1 MRAAAGNPRWGRDA
15 ESHRAGTEVPGSQG
29 SFTRRSKNHDWTWA
43 REPKTRPR
51 RSLVRAG
58 FVFLAVGCQLLNV
71 TLRIGTGRLTRMAQ
85 PLSFEALS
93 SSQYVLSSA
102 ENFVLYVLLEAVA
115 RGKGGGRLPLNLG
128 VVIDRSG
135 SMYDEQR
142 LEFVVDA
149 VKFLADSL
157 APEDKVAIVAFA
169 DSAKVIVSPEQAHN
183 RDSVRRAVDEID
195 LLDIG
200 GGTQMALGMR
210 AAIDEVKK
218 SLDATRLNRV
228 LVLTD
233 GQTYEE
239 TACIDLVQ
247 QNREQ
252 ISFSTIGVGVEF
264 NEKLLMRL
272 AQDSNG
278 KYHFIGNP
286 AEIPNI
292 FEDELLGLR
301 SVTVRNGRIDV
312 TLSQGVQ
319 IRESFRASPEIY
331 AMGSPLVG
339 EDRKISYDI
348 GDLETAIP
356 GSVLLTLVLPPRNPG
371 NVRILQ
377 SAFHYE
383 IPGTGE
389 AEATCELAIEYT
401 LDRTLTSKRNGR
413 VMSLVDQVS
422 IAKLQAKAE
431 EELKAGNV
439 DRATRLLGNAI
450 QGTQRLGL
458 SKATQAL
465 AGLLDQVK
473 KTQTLQTKA
482 AKTTLLQAQAVVR
495 KTQMLDPEAL
505 KDFGKPE

>member
-1 MRAAAGNPRWGRDA
+1 
-15 ESHRAGTEVPGSQG
+15 
-29 SFTRRSKNHDWTWA
+29 
-43 REPKTRPR
+43 
-51 RSLVRAG
+51 
-58 FVFLAVGCQLLNV
+58 
-71 TLRIGTGRLTRMAQ
+71 MAQ

-142 LEFVVDA
+142 LEFVVEA

-169 DSAKVIVSPEQAHN
+169 DSAKVIATPEQVHN

-210 AAIDEVKK
+210 AAIEEVKK
-218 SLDATRLNRV
+218 NLDTARLNRV

-348 GDLETAIP
+348 GDLETGIA

-371 NVRILQ
+371 SVRILQ
-377 SAFHYE
+377 STFHYE
-383 IPGTGE
+383 VPGTGE
-389 AEATCELAIEYT
+389 AEATCDLAIEYT

-482 AKTTLLQAQAVVR
+482 AKTTLLEAQAVVR
-495 KTQMLDPEAL
+495 KTQMLDPDAL